1 MKNILFL
8 LFLIPVECQR
18 EKTFYDIRIFDGTKV
33 EKLSKYVYREDTTRI
48 SRFLREHPDIDIDT
62 PDKEFGYSLLMWSIF
77 NGKYKSFITL
87 LRNHANPNYIGKKSQ
102 RLTPLYLSATY
113 IDNNY
118 NTDDRYLNK
127 LIEYGADPY
136 LISRDT
142 INNVDNNAIVA
153 STEHLPYLKVFV
165 EKCGVDVNSS
175 FNKNS
180 LVWNAVMF
188 ENINEL
194 YYLVVDKGAS
204 IDTIP
209 RGTYIVVNKGTYLD
223 TIARS
228 EKKYKLI
235 DIIKKYDFKNQ
246 PEKEKKKVEIINKYY
261 QLHPEPEGHDD

>member
-1 MKNILFL
+1 MLKKLLLLF
-8 LFLIPVECQR
+8 FLIPVECQR
-18 EKTFYDIRIFDGTKV
+18 EKTFYDISIFNGTKV
-33 EKLSKYVYREDTTRI
+33 EELSKYVNREDTTRI
-48 SRFLREHPDIDIDT
+48 SRFLREHPDVDIDT

-113 IDNNY
+113 IDNYY

-136 LISRDT
+136 LISHDT
-142 INNVDNNAIVA
+142 INQVDNNAIVA
-153 STEHLPYLKVFV
+153 SIGHLPYLKVFV

-175 FNKNS
+175 FKNKS
-180 LVWNAVMF
+180 LVWNAVMLH
-188 ENINEL
+188 NIDEL
-194 YYLVVDKGAS
+194 HYLVVEKGAS

-209 RGTYIVVNKGTYLD
+209 RATYIVINKGTRLD
-223 TIARS
+223 TIAS
-228 EKKYKLI
+228 SKKKYILI

-246 PEKEKKKVEIINKYY
+246 PEKEKKKIEIINKYY
-261 QLHPEPEGHDD
+261 QQHPQPEGQV